1 MDLRELYDMTIDVRI
16 ANETYTVTFEG
27 AQHPREHAV
36 LVKLIDPEGEPKHF
50 TLLDKEIFKPRDK
63 ETVMK
68 EIIEPTINRLT
79 MRVRHEWSEQTALN
93 YLKMHNYDLRTD
105 ATK

>member
-1 MDLRELYDMTIDVRI
+1 MDLRELYDMTIDVRVG
-16 ANETYTVTFEG
+16 NETYTVTFEG

-36 LVKLIDPEGEPKHF
+36 LVKLIDPQGEPKHF

-68 EIIEPTINRLT
+68 EIIEPTVNRLT
-79 MRVRHEWSEQTALN
+79 MRVRHKWSEQEAAK
-93 YLKMHNYDLRTD
+93 YLKDLEFLKKEKQT
-105 ATK
+105 

>member
-27 AQHPREHAV
+27 AQHPREFSV
-36 LVKLIDPEGEPKHF
+36 LVKLIDPQGEPKHF
-50 TLLDKEIFKPRDK
+50 TLIDKEIFKPRDK

-79 MRVRHEWSEQTALN
+79 MRVRHKWSEQKAEKYMKDLEF
-93 YLKMHNYDLRTD
+93 LKEENQT
-105 ATK
+105 

>member
-16 ANETYTVTFEG
+16 WNETYKVTFEG
-27 AQHPREHAV
+27 APHPREYAV
-36 LVKLIDPEGEPKHF
+36 LVKLNDPEGEPKHF

-68 EIIEPTINRLT
+68 DIIEPTINRLT
-79 MRVRHEWSEQTALN
+79 MRVRHGLSEQEALE
-93 YLKMHNYDLRTD
+93 YLKNNKEND
-105 ATK
+105 K